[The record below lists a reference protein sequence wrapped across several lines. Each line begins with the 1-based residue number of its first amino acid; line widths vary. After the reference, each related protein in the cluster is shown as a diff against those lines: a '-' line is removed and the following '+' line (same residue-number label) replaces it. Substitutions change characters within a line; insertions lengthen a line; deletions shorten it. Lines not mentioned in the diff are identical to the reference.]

1 MQFIAVLA
9 KFDSPLWG
17 FHVKVPEVVTAHFLK
32 EKKKRVVCTLNG
44 STTFQAALMPNRN
57 GYHFININ
65 KETRDKLKLR
75 IGSEVQVELKKD
87 ESKYGLP
94 LPEEMEVLLQQDP
107 EGDQL
112 FHALTPGKQ
121 RTLLYLIGKP
131 KRSETRLKKAVVI
144 IEHLKANLGKVDF
157 RRLNED
163 MKAANRI

>member
-1 MQFIAVLA
+1 MQFTSVLA

-17 FHVKVPEVVTAHFLK
+17 FHVKVPENVMACFLK
-32 EKKKRVVCTLNG
+32 ENHKRVVCTLNG
-44 STTFQAALMPNRN
+44 AVTFQAALMPNRN

-65 KETRDKLKLR
+65 KQTRDKLKLK
-75 IGSEVQVELKKD
+75 IGTEVHVELKKD

-107 EGDQL
+107 EGDEL

-121 RTLLYLIGKP
+121 RSLLYIIGKP

-144 IEHLKANLGKVDF
+144 MEHLKVNKGKIDF

-163 MKAANRI
+163 MKEANKI